1 MMSAV
6 TSGLLELQLLN
17 LQMEARHSLINIL
30 CEHFL
35 KFLGEFIS
43 IHSFYSDLKQSV
55 NCKVDTDVFFLQ
67 SEKQLHW

>member
-17 LQMEARHSLINIL
+17 LQMEPHHSLINIL

-35 KFLGEFIS
+35 KFLGELIS
-43 IHSFYSDLKQSV
+43 ISFILFLEWSV
-55 NCKVDTDVFFLQ
+55 NYKVDIDVFFLQ
-67 SEKQLHW
+67 SEKQLH